1 MLRALPISVAISH
14 GRTEQSTN
22 NKAERPSLF
31 CLVCPT
37 CPHSTFIALVLTKC
51 PFSTLFLRRTE
62 CHNRVT

>member
-37 CPHSTFIALVLTKC
+37 FIALVLTKC